1 MKRLIS
7 LVLVSAL
14 SFFSFMVYAEDEFPV
29 TDYYLSDVAL
39 ASFPS
44 DNLGFLPSPLLGTLN
59 LSAGEGIGTLGY
71 AMLNPGSSRIN
82 FQPVGSD
89 SPSTPARFVSS
100 GLSSGSS
107 LDLYFG
113 AFPFK
118 DTFYWSLTAGNVYC
132 VEGKVYCFI
141 FQPSVFN
148 SVTFS
153 LPSYHRSSFEILST
167 TDNAVFV
174 RCLRSQCFGI
184 TVNYPSASVEGN
196 YLYMSAM
203 SLTCVGDYSGSS
215 SDFQEWLFGFLR
227 GWHLTE
233 SVTMFGFLLGLCLLI
248 VVIRSLLLK
257 G

>member
-7 LVLVSAL
+7 LVLVAAL

-113 AFPFK
+113 AFPFN
-118 DTFYWSLTAGNVYC
+118 DSFYWSLTAGNVYC

-141 FQPSVFN
+141 FQPF
-148 SVTFS
+148 F
-153 LPSYHRSSFEILST
+153 LSFRIAFRLSFHFISFT
-167 TDNAVFV
+167 
-174 RCLRSQCFGI
+174 S
-184 TVNYPSASVEGN
+184 
-196 YLYMSAM
+196 
-203 SLTCVGDYSGSS
+203 
-215 SDFQEWLFGFLR
+215 
-227 GWHLTE
+227 
-233 SVTMFGFLLGLCLLI
+233 GFLLYLLF
-248 VVIRSLLLK
+248 